1 MNDIDLVLHSPLTAQ
16 LAAICFVTCTTG
28 LFVLLLA
35 APQRNCFFFRWR
47 PEVRF
52 LALLVS
58 PALFILWPVILYSW
72 FLKSRGIGPD
82 DLDYFEDD

>member
-1 MNDIDLVLHSPLTAQ
+1 MNDIELFLQLPITAQGAVICFAACACGLLLILLTA
-16 LAAICFVTCTTG
+16 
-28 LFVLLLA
+28 
-35 APQRNCFFFRWR
+35 PRRNCFFFRWR
-47 PEVRF
+47 PETRF

-58 PALFILWPVILYSW
+58 PAQLILWPIIVYAW